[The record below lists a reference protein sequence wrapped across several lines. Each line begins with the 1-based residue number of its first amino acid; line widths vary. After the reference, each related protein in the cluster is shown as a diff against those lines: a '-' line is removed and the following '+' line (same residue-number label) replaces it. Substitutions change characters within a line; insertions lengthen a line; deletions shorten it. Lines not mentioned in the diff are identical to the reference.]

1 MADIY
6 EVKITNQ
13 AREQMSEIIDYISQ
27 ELFAPDAANNL
38 LNKMEKSILA
48 LREFP
53 EKNQLIDEEPW
64 RTEGIRRII
73 VDNFLVY
80 YWIDKAEKRIQV
92 IAVIYS
98 KRDQLE
104 QLKNMKLDD

>member
-6 EVKITNQ
+6 EVKITSQ
-13 AREQMSEIIDYISQ
+13 AREQMAE
-27 ELFAPDAANNL
+27 
-38 LNKMEKSILA
+38 M
-48 LREFP
+48 
-53 EKNQLIDEEPW
+53 
-64 RTEGIRRII
+64 
-73 VDNFLVY
+73 NFLVY